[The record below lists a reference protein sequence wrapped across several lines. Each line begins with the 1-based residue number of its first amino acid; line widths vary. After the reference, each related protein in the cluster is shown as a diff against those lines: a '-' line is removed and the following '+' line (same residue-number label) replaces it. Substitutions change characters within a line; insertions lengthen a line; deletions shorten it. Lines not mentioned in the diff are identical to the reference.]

1 MTASLGCTNTRSQI
15 ILYLNI
21 FMVISTTWL
30 IKENYHE
37 FSLFFF
43 INYLHNAAEKG
54 AKESILFKANVQN
67 LNCEIIFFSLTFLKL
82 S

>member
-1 MTASLGCTNTRSQI
+1 
-15 ILYLNI
+15 
-21 FMVISTTWL
+21 MVISTTWL

-67 LNCEIIFFSLTFLKL
+67 LNCEIIFFSETFLKL